1 MQLPQLPPRKP
12 ESHKGDFGQALLIGG
27 SRGMTGAIGLAG
39 MSALRGGAG
48 LVRLAVPQTCL
59 DIVASLEPSYM
70 TAPLPADDEGRIA
83 EEARDVLE
91 QLAAKATAVGCGP
104 GLGRSSGLTRLVGW
118 LYEHLP
124 LPAVF
129 DADALNAL
137 AEQPEVLSQHAAPRI
152 LTPHPGE
159 FQRLSR
165 GKKPLLRQQSEL
177 AAAELAAHCQ
187 IVVVLK
193 GHRTFVTDGRQQEH
207 NDTGN
212 PGMATGGTGDVL
224 TGLITALICQKLSPF
239 DAARLGVHLHGL
251 AGDLAA
257 GELGQVSLIAS
268 DLVRFLPA
276 AFQQVAAAQ
285 SATRMSG
292 FGR

>member
-1 MQLPQLPPRKP
+1 MPLPQLPPREP
-12 ESHKGDFGQALLIGG
+12 ESHKGDFGRALLIGG
-27 SRGMTGAIGLAG
+27 SRGMTGAIALAG
-39 MSALRGGAG
+39 LSALRGGAG
-48 LVRLAVPQTCL
+48 LVQLAIAETSL
-59 DIVASLEPSYM
+59 DVVASFEPSYM
-70 TAPLPADDEGRIA
+70 TAPLAADDQGRIA
-83 EEARDVLE
+83 EQALGALE
-91 QLAAKATAVGCGP
+91 QLAGRATAVGCGP
-104 GLGRSSGLTRLVGW
+104 GLGRSPGLTRLVAW

-124 LPAVF
+124 LPVVF

-137 AEQPEVLSQHAAPRI
+137 AEQPDILVRHAGPRI

-159 FQRLSR
+159 FQRLTG
-165 GKKPLLRQQSEL
+165 GKKLLLRQQSEL
-177 AAAELAAHCQ
+177 AATELAAHSQ

-193 GHRTFVTDGRQQEH
+193 GHRTFITDGKQQAH
-207 NDTGN
+207 NETGN

-224 TGLITALICQKLSPF
+224 TGLIAALVCQKLSPF

-257 GELGQVSLIAS
+257 EDLGQVSLIAS
-268 DLVRFLPA
+268 DLVRYLPA
-276 AFQQVAAAQ
+276 AFQQHAAGS